1 MNHTLLTSMPEGAIN
16 ISQSYCRIRNKLKS
30 DWLNAKFD
38 SANFKRESGFP
49 IPTRHFVFGYF
60 RAMLDLF
67 SEFPANSAAS
77 HLVTL
82 RHVKK
87 NITFDSIYLQ
97 LWLFISYFWTFNFFS
112 VCEIWLIGFIV
123 TLLKLLV
130 QSHSKYYEVE
140 RLALLDRS
148 SWGKYFESTNVHHV

>member
-1 MNHTLLTSMPEGAIN
+1 MRNLIRQILSGKVVSPFPQD
-16 ISQSYCRIRNKLKS
+16 ISFSDISVQCSTCSRNS
-30 DWLNAKFD
+30 P
-38 SANFKRESGFP
+38 R
-49 IPTRHFVFGYF
+49 
-60 RAMLDLF
+60 
-67 SEFPANSAAS
+67 NSAAS